1 MRQIE
6 RYIFRIAAGATLACL
21 VGLTGTIWVTQA
33 LRELDLV
40 TAKGQTLLV
49 FLFVTALSLPTLIV
63 VIAPVALFIGTVY
76 ALNKLNGDSELI
88 VMSAAGMPPRSL
100 LRPFLTLAL
109 SISFLV
115 GFVVIVVM
123 PASFQELRDV
133 ITRVRGDFIA
143 NVVKEGQFTQL
154 DNGITFHFRQRGAG
168 GVLEGLFIQ
177 DRREAGKTKVYLADR
192 GNAVEIE
199 GQSYLVLQHG
209 TVLQQQK
216 DSRDSSILKFD
227 RYTIDLAAFAPPDS
241 DTIYKPRERS
251 TAQLM
256 FPDQSEA
263 YYQLSKGRFRAELH
277 DRLSAALYPLALAFI
292 AFAALGD
299 PRTTRQGRGM
309 AIAGA
314 VLAVV
319 GLRIGGF
326 AAVSAATRSTAAVWA
341 VYGVPL
347 LAILLSSLVIFQGHG
362 CAASMPGSPASS
374 VGARAPPVSPRPSSP
389 C

>member
-6 RYIFRIAAGATLACL
+6 RYIFRIALGASLACL
-21 VGLTGTIWVTQA
+21 IGLTGTIWLTQA

-49 FLFVTALSLPTLIV
+49 FLFVTGLSLPTLIV
-63 VIAPVALFIGTVY
+63 VIAPVALFIGAVY

-88 VMSAAGMPPRSL
+88 VMSAAGMPPRAL

-109 SISFLV
+109 FVSFLV
-115 GFVVIVVM
+115 GFLVLVVM

-154 DNGITFHFRQRGAG
+154 DNGITFHFRERGPG
-168 GVLEGLFIQ
+168 GVLKGLFIQ

-192 GNAVEIE
+192 GTAADID
-199 GQSYLVLQHG
+199 GQSFLILENGSVH
-209 TVLQQQK
+209 QQQK
-216 DSRDSSILKFD
+216 DSRDSSILTFE

-241 DTIYKPRERS
+241 DTVYKPRERS
-251 TAQLM
+251 TAQLL
-256 FPDQSEA
+256 FPDQTEG
-263 YYQLSKGRFRAELH
+263 YYKLQKGRFRAELH
-277 DRLSAALYPLALAFI
+277 DRLSACLYPLALVFI

-299 PRTTRQGRGM
+299 PRTTRQGRGL

-314 VLAVV
+314 ILAVV
-319 GLRIGGF
+319 GLRIAGF
-326 AAVSAATRSTAAVWA
+326 AAVSAATRSAGAVAAI
-341 VYGVPL
+341 YGAPI
-347 LAILLSSLVIFQGHG
+347 LAIALSCLLIFFGPRVRAFN
-362 CAASMPGSPASS
+362 AALA
-374 VGARAPPVSPRPSSP
+374 GALRALFRAPRLVPAR
-389 C
+389 

>member
-6 RYIFRIAAGATLACL
+6 RYIFRIALGATLACL
-21 VGLTGTIWVTQA
+21 IGLTGTIWLTQA

-49 FLFVTALSLPTLIV
+49 FLFVTGLSLPTLVV
-63 VIAPVALFIGTVY
+63 VIAPVALFIGTIY

-109 SISFLV
+109 FVSFLV
-115 GFVVIVVM
+115 GFLVVVM

-154 DNGITFHFRQRGAG
+154 DNGITFHFRERGPG
-168 GVLEGLFIQ
+168 GTLKGLFIQ
-177 DRREAGKTKVYLADR
+177 DRREAGKTKVYLAER
-192 GNAVEIE
+192 GNAADVE
-199 GQSYLVLQHG
+199 GQSYLILENGSVH
-209 TVLQQQK
+209 QQQK
-216 DSRDSSILKFD
+216 DSRDSSILTFE

-251 TAQLM
+251 TAQLL
-256 FPDQSEA
+256 FPDTTEG
-263 YYQLSKGRFRAELH
+263 YYKLQKGRFRAELH
-277 DRLSAALYPLALAFI
+277 DRLSACLYPLALVFI

-299 PRTTRQGRGM
+299 PRTTRQGRGV
-309 AIAGA
+309 AVAGA
-314 VLAVV
+314 ILAVV
-319 GLRIGGF
+319 ALRIGGF
-326 AAVSAATRSTAAVWA
+326 AAVSAAARSPAAVGA
-341 VYGVPL
+341 VYGVPI
-347 LAILLSSLVIFQGHG
+347 LAIVLSSLLIFFGPRVRAFN
-362 CAASMPGSPASS
+362 AALTRFVRGLFRGPRLAPA
-374 VGARAPPVSPRPSSP
+374 A
-389 C
+389 

>member
-49 FLFVTALSLPTLIV
+49 FLFVTALSLPTLVV

-100 LRPFLTLAL
+100 LRPFLTLAV

-192 GNAVEIE
+192 GNAVDID

-277 DRLSAALYPLALAFI
+277 DRLSAAFYPLALAFI

-299 PRTTRQGRGM
+299 PRTTRQGRGL

-326 AAVSAATRSTAAVWA
+326 AAVSAATRSTAAVYA

-347 LAILLSSLVIFQGHG
+347 LAILLSSLVIFQGPRVRRFNAG
-362 CAASMPGSPASS
+362 IAGLFRRRPRAAGLAPAQ
-374 VGARAPPVSPRPSSP
+374 
-389 C
+389 